1 MKQRPVL
8 TDYLKKHWLLV
19 GIFVCIFLASIYPS
33 LGSKEGPLKPEYTC
47 KYGAVSTIFFISG
60 LTLKADSI
68 YYTLRQHRLHLFI
81 QTFTFIFIP
90 IFTQILVVLLNTF
103 RIDKWILKGLITV
116 ACMPPPVSSAV
127 ILTKASQGNETA
139 AIFNSVLGSFL
150 GIVITPLLLLLNL
163 GYTTVV
169 PLFGI
174 MFQLSSTVLL
184 PLCLGQCVR
193 RYTEFRGHNLP
204 LNTISQ
210 CALLFVIYTTFCD
223 TFSMPEGGLT
233 ASDILVTMFLVL
245 LIQMLLLTISFVCAK
260 SFKFFSPGDVVC
272 TMFCSTHKS
281 LTLGIPI
288 LRIMFHGLSHLSEI
302 TLPLLVYHPTQMI
315 LGGLLVASM
324 KEWIYSHKGKRPP
337 V

>member
-1 MKQRPVL
+1 MKSRPVL
-8 TDYLKKHWLLV
+8 TDHLVKHWLLI

-33 LGSKEGPLKPEYTC
+33 LGSQGGPLKPEYTC
-47 KYGAVSTIFFISG
+47 KYGAVSIIFLISG
-60 LTLKADSI
+60 LSLKADSV

-81 QTFTFIFIP
+81 QTFTFVFIP
-90 IFTQILVVLLNTF
+90 IFTQFLLVVLNF
-103 RIDKWILKGLITV
+103 FNIDKWILKGIVTV

-150 GIVITPLLLLLNL
+150 GIVLTPILLLFNL
-163 GYTTVV
+163 GFTTVV
-169 PLFGI
+169 PLLGTVL
-174 MFQLSSTVLL
+174 QLSATVLL
-184 PLCLGQCVR
+184 PLCVGQCVR
-193 RYTEFRGHNLP
+193 RFTDFRGHNLP

-233 ASDILVTMFLVL
+233 ATDILSTMFLVL
-245 LIQMLLLTISFVCAK
+245 LMQMMLLTISFYSAK
-260 SFKFFSPGDVVC
+260 SFKFFGPTDVVC
-272 TMFCSTHKS
+272 AMFCSTHKS

-288 LRIMFHGLSHLSEI
+288 LRIMFYGLSHLSQI

-315 LGGLLVASM
+315 LGGLLVANL